1 MEHLRYYSQNLGTVH
16 VIVLGLQTT
25 LEAAHPRLRAAHEFG
40 LSGLMSWHKQAAPW
54 LKRLNSYIPFQQ
66 GTEQYAWFVADIAAV
81 NRTTQPWLI
90 VQFHVRCSGVHVL
103 LRLES
108 PCWNPW
114 GPEIRDSGGETVSLA
129 VNNSLSLCHS
139 SFV

>member
-1 MEHLRYYSQNLGTVH
+1 
-16 VIVLGLQTT
+16 
-25 LEAAHPRLRAAHEFG
+25 
-40 LSGLMSWHKQAAPW
+40 MSWHKQAAMPWFW

-90 VQFHVRCSGVHVL
+90 VQFHVRCSGVHVPVP
-103 LRLES
+103 LRLEP

-114 GPEIRDSGGETVSLA
+114 GPEIRDSGGETVLFA
-129 VNNSLSLCHS
+129 VDYPPSLCQ
-139 SFV
+139 